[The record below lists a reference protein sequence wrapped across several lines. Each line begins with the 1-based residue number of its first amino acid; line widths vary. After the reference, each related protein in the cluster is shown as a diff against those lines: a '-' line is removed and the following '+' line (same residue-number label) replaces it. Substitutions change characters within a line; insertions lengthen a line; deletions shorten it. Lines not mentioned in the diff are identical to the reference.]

1 MEPRIRS
8 QYDISASQPV
18 QVSTYNGVC
27 PTFNWSAPA
36 TIGTSL
42 TGSRRSMID
51 YVVPRFRAR
60 QKAGEKFFNDMTK
73 EEVTVSEGGSGI
85 HFKYVAISCPPN
97 TRVEQKIDGPLV
109 SIITPRSSP
118 NSHGHSL
125 PLLVESLAAK
135 EILAAQRRASTEVL
149 AKIGTGS
156 TEMWESVAQYRQ
168 TMELLTN
175 PLRRVGD
182 LSKRLLN
189 SALRGNGSRQLL
201 TEVSAG
207 YLLFRYGILPAMK
220 DIENILSSLTKE
232 AGFKEQTSRAFERVD
247 SHSSAS
253 GVYDSVGFYTNWLR
267 QSDDVVSIRAMHLDK
282 GYVSFANTLGFDFK
296 GLVLLPVQLTSYSF
310 VADWFFNLSSYIKAT
325 IPAFGWTP
333 IGGCLVTTR
342 VTSTSYTL
350 QSTVDKQ
357 PTVTSLLKAPQGASS
372 ILRQSVTRQPLL
384 PASFEIKSDFMF
396 DKFTRVAD
404 AASLVAQRLV
414 KVNTLVG
421 PQPNHSAFQS
431 RKAYKRWTDQP
442 GVL

>member
-1 MEPRIRS
+1 
-8 QYDISASQPV
+8 
-18 QVSTYNGVC
+18 
-27 PTFNWSAPA
+27 
-36 TIGTSL
+36 
-42 TGSRRSMID
+42 MID
-51 YVVPRFRAR
+51 YVVPRFHSRR
-60 QKAGEKFFNDMTK
+60 KNGEKFFNDMTK

-85 HFKYVAISCPPN
+85 HTQNVVVSCAPS
-97 TRVEQKIDGPLV
+97 TRAENKIDGPLV
-109 SIITPRSSP
+109 SVITPRSSA
-118 NSHGHSL
+118 NSYGHKL
-125 PLLVESLAAK
+125 PLLVESLTAS

-156 TEMWESVAQYRQ
+156 SEMWESVAQYRQ
-168 TMELLTN
+168 TIELLGN
-175 PLRRVGD
+175 PLTRVAE

-201 TEVSAG
+201 KEVTGG
-207 YLLFRYGILPAMK
+207 YLLYRYGILPAMK

-232 AGFKEQTSRAFERVD
+232 VGFKEQTSRAFERINTH
-247 SHSSAS
+247 SFASSA
-253 GVYDSVGFYTNWLR
+253 YDSVGFYTNWLR

-282 GYVSFANTLGFDFK
+282 GYISVANNLGFDFK

-350 QSTVDKQ
+350 QGTVNKQ
-357 PTVTSLLKAPQGASS
+357 PTVASILKAPSGASA
-372 ILRQSVTRQPLL
+372 IVRQSVTRQPLL
-384 PASFEIKSDFMF
+384 PASFEIESDFKF

-404 AASLVAQRLV
+404 AASLIAQRLV
-414 KVNTLVG
+414 RVSNLVG
-421 PQPNHSAFQS
+421 PQPNLSAFQS
-431 RKAYKRWTDQP
+431 RKAYKLWAEQP